1 MSFSNNV
8 LNIISRENTYF
19 QQDEM
24 TDEQIAFSSSENVDK
39 QGKPGNKDINEGNRL
54 INVIHN
60 ELPGV
65 SGSLDCVDEWVFITF
80 RKDASLQ
87 EY

>member
-1 MSFSNNV
+1 MTFTNNV
-8 LNIISRENTYF
+8 LSIINRENTYF

-24 TDEQIAFSSSENVDK
+24 TDEQIAFSSSENADK
-39 QGKPGNKDINEGNRL
+39 QEKPGSKDINEGNRL
-54 INVIHN
+54 ITIVQN

-80 RKDASLQ
+80 RKDAS
-87 EY
+87 